1 MNNNKTDKTYS
12 PQYIENKDDFLIP
25 VMSFH
30 SLKKA
35 MRIIQE
41 MLLYYFPLHELGI
54 EDFFRLTPLLIF
66 AEAAAYQTDEEY
78 EIQLT
83 SPLLTSARLDILKR
97 ILSQASVYDE
107 QLETELQ
114 RGIQYWQME
123 RGLLSNVAFTEA
135 DIIENTRFK
144 CCDYRFLHRLL
155 FRLLNKPYDE
165 ELLDLSWLVEQIGE
179 IEDDLL
185 QYDDDLNNHVYNSY
199 ALFVQLYAGNAPQR
213 LQTYLDNLNQE
224 LQRQEARLATTR
236 PQLAKL
242 WLDMQQAYADANPSP
257 AIPEP
262 IINRPLAANTNVGAH
277 VPPPIELKPSFSYKA
292 LTKALV
298 IVEEIITYY
307 FPLHGLTEND
317 TFSYLT
323 ELIYAEAILY
333 QLDEEFEEQTHN
345 PNFVSKHTEALRTVL
360 EARGLYDAALEQELQ
375 CGFNLWKLEQQMCS
389 GGAFSEADIAKAMHY
404 KCGDYRFLHRL
415 LFLLTGKPYNEPLIA
430 LCSLIE
436 ERGEIE
442 DDLRHYHSDIERNV
456 YNSYRM
462 LVRLYGEAAPARLQ
476 QYLDK
481 LETKI
486 EQQAEQLAKTN
497 PKWISLGE
505 AMQEAYYQEYPA
517 PAIPEPVIEA

>member
-1 MNNNKTDKTYS
+1 MNNKLENTPS
-12 PQYIENKDDFLIP
+12 SHYIANKDDFLIP

-54 EDFFRLTPLLIF
+54 EDFFRLMPLLIF
-66 AEAAAYQTDEEY
+66 AEATAYQTDEEY

-83 SPLLTSARLDILKR
+83 SPLLTSTRLDILKR

-123 RGLLSNVAFTEA
+123 RALLSNVTFTEA
-135 DIIENTRFK
+135 DIIESTRLK
-144 CCDYRFLHRLL
+144 CCDYRYLHRLL

-165 ELLDLSWLVEQIGE
+165 ELLELSWLVEQIGE

-185 QYDDDLNNHVYNSY
+185 QYEDDLKRNVYNTY
-199 ALFVQLYAGNAPQR
+199 DLFVRLYAENAPQR
-213 LQTYLDNLNQE
+213 LQAYLDKLNKE
-224 LQRQEARLATTR
+224 LQQQEARLAITR
-236 PQLAKL
+236 PQLVTR
-242 WLDMQQAYADANPSP
+242 WLEVQQAYAEANPSP

-262 IINRPLAANTNVGAH
+262 IINRPLASNSCVNANIL
-277 VPPPIELKPSFSYKA
+277 PPIELKPSFSYKA

-307 FPLHGLTEND
+307 FPLHGLTESD
-317 TFSYLT
+317 TFTYLT
-323 ELIYAEAILY
+323 ELIFAEAILY

-360 EARGLYDAALEQELQ
+360 GARGLYDTALEQELQ

-404 KCGDYRFLHRL
+404 RCGDYRFLHRL
-415 LFLLTGKPYNEPLIA
+415 LFLLTGQPYNEQLIA

-442 DDLRHYHSDIERNV
+442 DDLRQYHSDIQRNV

-462 LVRLYGEAAPARLQ
+462 LVRLYGKAAPARLQ

-481 LETKI
+481 LEAKI
-486 EQQAEQLAKTN
+486 EQQAEQLAKTD

-505 AMQEAYYQEYPA
+505 AMQEAYYQEHPA
-517 PAIPEPVIEA
+517 PAIPEPVIET